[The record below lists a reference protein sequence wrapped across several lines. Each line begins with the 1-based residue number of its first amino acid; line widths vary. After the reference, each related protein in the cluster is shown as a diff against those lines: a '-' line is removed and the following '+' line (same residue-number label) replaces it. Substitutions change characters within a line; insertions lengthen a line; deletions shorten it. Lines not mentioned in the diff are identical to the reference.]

1 MNLKKFEVSGFKS
14 FADKLS
20 IEFDDGVTAIVGPNG
35 CGKSNVVEAF
45 KWVLGEQAPKNLRA
59 SKMTD
64 VIFNGTEKRKSL
76 SFCQVSLYI
85 DNSNRILPKSA
96 FDEVIISRKLYRSG
110 QSEYLLNNETVRLA
124 DILDL
129 IRDTGLGKDGYSIV
143 GQGKID
149 EIMNAKPENRRSI
162 FEDAAGILTYKKR
175 KNDTQNKLNSAND
188 SIEKLS
194 LIMGGLERQLGPLE
208 RQSEAAKKYLAIRD
222 RLRVL
227 EVNEYLHRCDTG
239 EEQKEKVRQ
248 KIAGLAEELAG
259 VESGVADVEREYTS
273 KMIERRNI
281 DVHIG
286 KLRDE
291 QTRLAVEQESVRGK
305 GNTLAERIS
314 GLNEQK
320 RASEQRA
327 VSLEEQLETK
337 AEELSDLVNH
347 LSMANEDKREL
358 EAEIAGIEKK
368 YLTLVDEIVG
378 RERDIENTNRA
389 MMEALASIAD
399 IKADKGKLGAE
410 RDAALQRIGE
420 LESECDVIKRTL
432 ENDEKAKREHEQSAE
447 RKLQQKNKLAK
458 NKNEVAEEA
467 ADVELKAEAKRRNIE
482 NLRSE
487 ISALETKRRLLE
499 EFSNTPS
506 SRLISAAKRDPAVSK
521 KIVGM
526 VAELIS
532 VPKEYEVAIETALG
546 SSLQNIVTR
555 NEDDAKALIAYLKA
569 NGLGRVTFLPMTS
582 YKARDLDAYQLPILR
597 ERGCVG
603 VASKLIRYDKAYE
616 NIVSGLLGRT
626 VICDTIDNAVAIA
639 RRYSY
644 SVKIVTLGG
653 DVLNTT
659 GSMTGGSRSSRTS
672 ILAQEREIAEAKQS
686 IADKTAQLKKLQDT
700 MSEDSAYVREL
711 QEQLAEYEEEVKA
724 AEVAYATELERL
736 DRICAKINDALAELE
751 NKGKMLEL
759 LNGKLAAIEANLS
772 EIDRSESDISGVRTD
787 ADDKASRTKA
797 EFEEKKRLRD
807 KYSED
812 LTARRIELANAA
824 AAAEKVGGD
833 IDRVKRE
840 CTELKE
846 QLNESKSE
854 IAVLATRIA
863 QAESG
868 LNNAVVSD
876 KDKER
881 YEKIKKDI
889 ADANEYKSGL
899 DEKLN
904 ELTARKDELQKQT
917 VSLSEAKVKQ
927 EAALERIDD
936 TLNALGEHLREE
948 YGIESYADAQAYR
961 ADDFDV
967 ASAAGEITKLKRER
981 SALGSVNLEAIE
993 QFREVGAEYE
1003 QQKKEYDDLI
1013 AAREDFEKIIADL
1026 SKQMLERFNAEFVKI
1041 QDNFREIFRELFGG
1055 GTGKLELEPPENGD
1069 MLEAGVEIYAQPPG
1083 KLLKSM
1089 SLLSGGEKALT
1100 AIAILFS
1107 ILKLRPMPFVIL
1119 DETEAALDE
1128 SNVEVFARYLKKFS
1142 GNTQFIVVTHR
1153 KPTMEL
1159 ADRLYGVTMQ
1169 EKGVSTIVTVS
1180 LSEAVR
1186 HSSNDA

>member
-1 MNLKKFEVSGFKS
+1 
-14 FADKLS
+14 
-20 IEFDDGVTAIVGPNG
+20 
-35 CGKSNVVEAF
+35 
-45 KWVLGEQAPKNLRA
+45 
-59 SKMTD
+59 
-64 VIFNGTEKRKSL
+64 
-76 SFCQVSLYI
+76 
-85 DNSNRILPKSA
+85 
-96 FDEVIISRKLYRSG
+96 
-110 QSEYLLNNETVRLA
+110 
-124 DILDL
+124 
-129 IRDTGLGKDGYSIV
+129 
-143 GQGKID
+143 
-149 EIMNAKPENRRSI
+149 
-162 FEDAAGILTYKKR
+162 
-175 KNDTQNKLNSAND
+175 
-188 SIEKLS
+188 
-194 LIMGGLERQLGPLE
+194 MGGLERQLGPLE

-1169 EKGVSTIVTVS
+1169 EQGVSTIVTVS
-1180 LSEAVR
+1180 ISETLR
-1186 HSSNDA
+1186 NSSNYA

>member
-1 MNLKKFEVSGFKS
+1 
-14 FADKLS
+14 
-20 IEFDDGVTAIVGPNG
+20 
-35 CGKSNVVEAF
+35 
-45 KWVLGEQAPKNLRA
+45 
-59 SKMTD
+59 
-64 VIFNGTEKRKSL
+64 
-76 SFCQVSLYI
+76 
-85 DNSNRILPKSA
+85 
-96 FDEVIISRKLYRSG
+96 
-110 QSEYLLNNETVRLA
+110 
-124 DILDL
+124 
-129 IRDTGLGKDGYSIV
+129 
-143 GQGKID
+143 
-149 EIMNAKPENRRSI
+149 
-162 FEDAAGILTYKKR
+162 
-175 KNDTQNKLNSAND
+175 
-188 SIEKLS
+188 
-194 LIMGGLERQLGPLE
+194 
-208 RQSEAAKKYLAIRD
+208 
-222 RLRVL
+222 
-227 EVNEYLHRCDTG
+227 
-239 EEQKEKVRQ
+239 
-248 KIAGLAEELAG
+248 
-259 VESGVADVEREYTS
+259 
-273 KMIERRNI
+273 
-281 DVHIG
+281 
-286 KLRDE
+286 
-291 QTRLAVEQESVRGK
+291 
-305 GNTLAERIS
+305 
-314 GLNEQK
+314 
-320 RASEQRA
+320 
-327 VSLEEQLETK
+327 QLETK

-961 ADDFDV
+961 AEDFDV

>member
-1 MNLKKFEVSGFKS
+1 M
-14 FADKLS
+14 
-20 IEFDDGVTAIVGPNG
+20 
-35 CGKSNVVEAF
+35 
-45 KWVLGEQAPKNLRA
+45 
-59 SKMTD
+59 
-64 VIFNGTEKRKSL
+64 
-76 SFCQVSLYI
+76 
-85 DNSNRILPKSA
+85 
-96 FDEVIISRKLYRSG
+96 
-110 QSEYLLNNETVRLA
+110 
-124 DILDL
+124 
-129 IRDTGLGKDGYSIV
+129 
-143 GQGKID
+143 
-149 EIMNAKPENRRSI
+149 
-162 FEDAAGILTYKKR
+162 
-175 KNDTQNKLNSAND
+175 
-188 SIEKLS
+188 
-194 LIMGGLERQLGPLE
+194 
-208 RQSEAAKKYLAIRD
+208 
-222 RLRVL
+222 
-227 EVNEYLHRCDTG
+227 
-239 EEQKEKVRQ
+239 
-248 KIAGLAEELAG
+248 
-259 VESGVADVEREYTS
+259 
-273 KMIERRNI
+273 
-281 DVHIG
+281 
-286 KLRDE
+286 
-291 QTRLAVEQESVRGK
+291 
-305 GNTLAERIS
+305 
-314 GLNEQK
+314 
-320 RASEQRA
+320 
-327 VSLEEQLETK
+327 SLEEQLETK

-961 ADDFDV
+961 AEDFDV

>member
-1 MNLKKFEVSGFKS
+1 M
-14 FADKLS
+14 
-20 IEFDDGVTAIVGPNG
+20 
-35 CGKSNVVEAF
+35 
-45 KWVLGEQAPKNLRA
+45 
-59 SKMTD
+59 
-64 VIFNGTEKRKSL
+64 
-76 SFCQVSLYI
+76 
-85 DNSNRILPKSA
+85 
-96 FDEVIISRKLYRSG
+96 
-110 QSEYLLNNETVRLA
+110 
-124 DILDL
+124 
-129 IRDTGLGKDGYSIV
+129 
-143 GQGKID
+143 
-149 EIMNAKPENRRSI
+149 
-162 FEDAAGILTYKKR
+162 
-175 KNDTQNKLNSAND
+175 
-188 SIEKLS
+188 
-194 LIMGGLERQLGPLE
+194 
-208 RQSEAAKKYLAIRD
+208 
-222 RLRVL
+222 
-227 EVNEYLHRCDTG
+227 
-239 EEQKEKVRQ
+239 
-248 KIAGLAEELAG
+248 
-259 VESGVADVEREYTS
+259 
-273 KMIERRNI
+273 
-281 DVHIG
+281 
-286 KLRDE
+286 
-291 QTRLAVEQESVRGK
+291 
-305 GNTLAERIS
+305 
-314 GLNEQK
+314 
-320 RASEQRA
+320 
-327 VSLEEQLETK
+327 
-337 AEELSDLVNH
+337 
-347 LSMANEDKREL
+347 
-358 EAEIAGIEKK
+358 
-368 YLTLVDEIVG
+368 
-378 RERDIENTNRA
+378 
-389 MMEALASIAD
+389 
-399 IKADKGKLGAE
+399 
-410 RDAALQRIGE
+410 
-420 LESECDVIKRTL
+420 
-432 ENDEKAKREHEQSAE
+432 
-447 RKLQQKNKLAK
+447 
-458 NKNEVAEEA
+458 
-467 ADVELKAEAKRRNIE
+467 
-482 NLRSE
+482 
-487 ISALETKRRLLE
+487 
-499 EFSNTPS
+499 
-506 SRLISAAKRDPAVSK
+506 
-521 KIVGM
+521 
-526 VAELIS
+526 
-532 VPKEYEVAIETALG
+532 
-546 SSLQNIVTR
+546 
-555 NEDDAKALIAYLKA
+555 IAYLKA

-904 ELTARKDELQKQT
+904 ELTAHKDELQKQT

-961 ADDFDV
+961 AEDFDV